1 MLSKGTKKKMGRAF
15 KSNFSIVSRWD
26 PGSFH
31 SIHWRW
37 PALDMHGMN
46 EILIPRKEKVDR
58 SSVIYSD
65 LMPVTIH
72 FDGSI
77 EPRRISDSSEYS
89 MELFWIRPGDIV
101 ASKIDL
107 KNGALAI
114 VPQNW
119 NDAVVTNHFAVYEP
133 DLDRVNP
140 IYFHMLVQARFF
152 KEYLWRNKVGAE
164 GRKEVKLKFFEGI
177 EIPLPDIA
185 VQTRIVD
192 YWEKALHENRNAKES
207 LSNLINEIST
217 LLEQKTSHFHELTAS
232 KVVKANYAKI
242 RQWDSKAGR
251 AAAFI
256 TANPDFIRLGDFTEE
271 GIESV
276 RASDEPEK
284 EWPIY
289 GVNNKTGV
297 FLSTMQLGKDFNM
310 PYKKIE
316 RDYFFHNPTRANVGS
331 LGIVG
336 DVPEDAITS
345 PEYQVWK
352 LTGGFLPDFM
362 ALLIRTK
369 YFLSLVA
376 FNRVGGVK
384 QRMYYANLAEIR
396 LPMIEMSVQRDFARR
411 RKDILAQID
420 SAKAELAKRKIE
432 IEEMILG
439 TRPVPS

>member
-1 MLSKGTKKKMGRAF
+1 MPDDSISLRLSILRWSETRKWTRTAGLLRFEDIPTDWHTLRLGDCLEYVVAKELVIDEQEYPMAGVRLYGNGIYHRESVLGKDQ
-15 KSNFSIVSRWD
+15 SSRYLT
-26 PGSFH
+26 
-31 SIHWRW
+31 R
-37 PALDMHGMN
+37 
-46 EILIPRKEKVDR
+46 LIPNSLVYNR
-58 SSVIYSD
+58 
-65 LMPVTIH
+65 
-72 FDGSI
+72 
-77 EPRRISDSSEYS
+77 
-89 MELFWIRPGDIV
+89 LFAWRG
-101 ASKIDL
+101 
-107 KNGALAI
+107 
-114 VPQNW
+114 
-119 NDAVVTNHFAVYEP
+119 TFAVTTSEEEHLFVSNEFP
-133 DLDRVNP
+133 QFVVDESVVLP
-140 IYFHMLVQARFF
+140 
-152 KEYLWRNKVGAE
+152 EYLKILFTSA
-164 GRKEVKLKFFEGI
+164 
-177 EIPLPDIA
+177 
-185 VQTRIVD
+185 RI
-192 YWEKALHENRNAKES
+192 
-207 LSNLINEIST
+207 
-217 LLEQKTSHFHELTAS
+217 LL
-232 KVVKANYAKI
+232 VVKAASVGSSAISRNRFKEEEFLDFKVPIPPLPTQASIVKMLSNAQNDAFNSVKLLDEAAGEIDSFLRSKTNNFHEVTESSVFRANYSKLQ
-242 RQWDSKAGR
+242 QWDTKAGR

-310 PYKKIE
+310 PYKKIKK
-316 RDYFFHNPTRANVGS
+316 DYFFHNPTRANVGS

-362 ALLIRTK
+362 ALLVRTK

-396 LPMIEMSVQRDFARR
+396 LPIIDMDVQEDFANRR
-411 RKDILAQID
+411 SDILAKIE
-420 SAKAELAKRKIE
+420 SANIELVKRKIE

-439 TRPVPS
+439 TKPVPR